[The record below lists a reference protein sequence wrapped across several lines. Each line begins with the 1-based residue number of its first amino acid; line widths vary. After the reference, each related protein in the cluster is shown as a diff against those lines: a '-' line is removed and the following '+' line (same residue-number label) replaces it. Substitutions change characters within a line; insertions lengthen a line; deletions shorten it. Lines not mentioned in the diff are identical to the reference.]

1 MTDFE
6 KLGAFYLGRP
16 YDLASRSGQDG
27 VVLYDS
33 RDLVTH
39 GVIIGMT
46 GSGKTG
52 LGIGLLEEAAIDG
65 VPAIAIDPKGDLA
78 NLLLTFPDLSAQSFR
93 PWINEDDAARAA
105 QDPDTFAQAQAE
117 FWTKGLAS
125 WGQDGARI
133 ARLRSAV
140 EMAVYTPGSSAGL
153 PIALLESFAAP
164 PREIVDDHELFA
176 ERISASITGVL
187 TLAGVAADPVQSR
200 EHILLSSILDHSW
213 RQGNDVSLET
223 LIGQVQAPPFTKVG
237 VLPLDSFF
245 PEKDRFA
252 LAMRLNNLV
261 ASPAFAAW
269 RQGDPLDVDRLL
281 YDPNGKPRLSI
292 ISIAHLSDEERMFF
306 VTMLLGAT
314 IGWMRKQS
322 GTTSLRALLYMD
334 EVAGYL
340 PPSAN
345 PPSKTPMLTL
355 LKQARAF
362 GLGVVLS
369 TQNPVDL
376 DYKALSNMGT
386 WCIGRLQTDRDKL
399 RVLDGLE
406 GALSGKPGF
415 DRAEIDRA
423 LSALG
428 KRVFL
433 LHDVHED
440 APQLFETRWTMSYL
454 RGPLTLEQIRTLM
467 AARKQ
472 AASVTAP
479 SGTSRA
485 TAAASAAGTAASN
498 AVAAAAPAPPAPVP
512 ARPVLPPDVPQ
523 FFVPTRASGSVHYE
537 PRVFASGTVMF
548 DDRKLGVAAT
558 RVVNVL
564 VPIGTGAVV
573 VDWQQAEETDVPL
586 ADLEQSPVD
595 GASYSEI
602 PPPAA
607 KAKSYDAWE
616 KEFKTWLYQG
626 QTLDVLK
633 DSATG
638 LVSNSGESE
647 RDFRI
652 RLATA
657 QREERDA
664 QVQKLQAKYGPKR
677 NVLVERRRKAEQAV
691 QKESAQKTGS
701 MVQAGMSI
709 LSTGLGAL
717 FGRKAMSA
725 TNMTKAASAARS
737 IGKAM
742 TDSQDVGRAQ
752 ENIQAIDQQ
761 IAALDEEL
769 QAEVAA
775 IEASLAGAPLT
786 PVSLQPKKTQIT
798 VQRVVLAWTP
808 S

>member
-1 MTDFE
+1 MTDYE

-16 YDLASRSGQDG
+16 YDLATRSGEAG
-27 VVLYDS
+27 GALLYDS

-78 NLLLTFPDLSAQSFR
+78 NLLLTFPDLSAAAFR
-93 PWINEDDAARAA
+93 PWINEDDAARAQ
-105 QDPDTFAQAQAE
+105 QDPDTFAAAQAA
-117 FWTKGLAS
+117 FWAKGLAS
-125 WGQDGARI
+125 WGQDAARI
-133 ARLRSAV
+133 ARLRAAV
-140 EMAVYTPGSSAGL
+140 DISVYTPGSSAGL
-153 PIALLESFAAP
+153 PIALLKSFGAP
-164 PREIVDDHELFA
+164 PPEIIDDHELLA
-176 ERISASITGVL
+176 ERISASVTGVL
-187 TLAGVAADPVQSR
+187 TLAGVTADPVQSR
-200 EHILLSSILDHSW
+200 EHILLSTILDWSW
-213 RQGNDVSLET
+213 CNGTDVTLEG
-223 LIGQVQAPPFTKVG
+223 LIGHVQAPPFQKVG
-237 VLPLDSFF
+237 VLPLESFF

-269 RQGDPLDVDRLL
+269 MQGDPLDVDTLL
-281 YDPNGKPRLSI
+281 YDKAGKPRLSI

-415 DRAEIDRA
+415 DRAELDRV

-433 LHDVHED
+433 LHNVHED
-440 APQLFETRWTMSYL
+440 GPQIFETRWTMSYL

-467 AARKQ
+467 ASPK
-472 AASVTAP
+472 AAAAAGAP
-479 SGTSRA
+479 AAVRA
-485 TAAASAAGTAASN
+485 TGTGAT
-498 AVAAAAPAPPAPVP
+498 AAAAPASNVQAPVA

-523 FFVPTRASGSVHYE
+523 FFIPTRSRGGVHYE
-537 PRVFASGTVMF
+537 PRVFASATVGF
-548 DDRKLGVAAT
+548 DDRKLGVSVS
-558 RVVNVL
+558 RPVNVL
-564 VPIGTGAVV
+564 VPIGSGAVV
-573 VDWQQAEETDVPL
+573 VDWSQAEDTDVPL
-586 ADLEQSPVD
+586 ADLEQQPADDATFADLPS
-595 GASYSEI
+595 
-602 PPPAA
+602 PAA
-607 KAKSYDAWE
+607 RAKSYDAWE
-616 KEFKTWLYQG
+616 KEFKAWLYQE
-626 QTLDVLK
+626 QTLEVMK
-633 DSATG
+633 DGSTG
-638 LVSNSGESE
+638 LVSTPGESE
-647 RDFRI
+647 REFRI
-652 RLATA
+652 RLQTA

-664 QVQKLQAKYGPKR
+664 RVEKLQAKYGPKR
-677 NVLVERRRKAEQAV
+677 NQLLERRRKAEQAV
-691 QKESAQKTGS
+691 AKEASQKTGS

-709 LSTGLGAL
+709 LQTGIGAL
-717 FGRKAMSA
+717 FGRKTFSA
-725 TNMTKAASAARS
+725 TNVTKAASAARS

-752 ENIQAIDQQ
+752 ENITAIDQA
-761 IAALDEEL
+761 IAALDAEL
-769 QAEVAA
+769 QAEIGA
-775 IEASLAGAPLT
+775 IEATLASAPLEAVT
-786 PVSLQPKKTQIT
+786 LQPKKTQIT
-798 VQRVVLAWTP
+798 IQRVVLAWMP